1 MKPRSF
7 FWGIVGGLS
16 GGIALSLVGLLVYT
30 SITTSNSHILDGT
43 ISSAGKVT
51 DQRSL
56 DLSNLKDISDTTNLM
71 DHSLELIQFFETA
84 TFDQILELLNQATNS
99 PSNFHTWYIQ
109 EFLVERLAS
118 MDPQATLDAV
128 QSMRSSRHLN
138 LISTLYSEWA
148 TQDPIE
154 AIKSAAQHAKYIQ
167 LVVIRAIVSKLS
179 IPLSSELLKLAD
191 SLNIDSLLDQVLA
204 EVTTKQLLRSSPH
217 AAFKSIFSDNVNN
230 LRQESLLSEV
240 LGKWVLDDDDEALTL
255 LLTSFREAYAENTP
269 VRIGLYVSPS
279 ERMFL
284 NLLNQI
290 VPKDP
295 RKFWEFNLNNPS
307 DFQDNLR
314 YDILRVWVGLD
325 PQAAM
330 EAVSELKGSEIYEES
345 YRTVWMT
352 WAEVEPTVVLQNIQK
367 AEQELRETVIA
378 FAVRSLVRTEHVE
391 QALSSIV
398 QMKELGE
405 NIGRGVRLLT
415 NTWIEYD
422 ATAAT
427 DWLLATNSINDTLR
441 KNVLRKVL
449 PALSHTDPLRAYQ
462 LAVEYGDPQEYDH
475 PRLTL
480 ENRVIEAVA
489 QRGDFERAI
498 ELLQKVDESL
508 MVTARSTIGKS
519 LVSFGKIDEAI
530 ALGTELSRSDQPQYF
545 QNLAIQWFYLR
556 PDELF
561 ENLAKLPTVESQ
573 QAIAGFL
580 LEEWRGYRADM
591 SQDEIAILEN
601 LVSEHNLQ

>member
-1 MKPRSF
+1 MKPRSL

-16 GGIALSLVGLLVYT
+16 GGIALSLVGLLIYT
-30 SITTSNSHILDGT
+30 SITTSNSHILDET
-43 ISSAGKVT
+43 FSSAGTAT
-51 DQRSL
+51 DRISL
-56 DLSNLKDISDTTNLM
+56 DLSNIKDISDTSNLM
-71 DHSLELIQFFETA
+71 HHSLELIQFFETA
-84 TFDQILELLNQATNS
+84 TFDQILGLLNQATNS
-99 PSNFHTWYIQ
+99 PSNFHTWYIK

-138 LISTLYSEWA
+138 LISILYSEWA

-154 AIKSAAQHAKYIQ
+154 AIKSAAQQATHIQ
-167 LVVIRAIVSKLS
+167 RVVIRSIVSKLS

-204 EVTTKQLLRSSPH
+204 DVTTKQLLRSSPQ
-217 AAFKSIFSDNVNN
+217 AAFNSIFSDNVNN
-230 LRQESLLSEV
+230 LQQESLLSEV
-240 LGKWVLDDDDEALTL
+240 IWKWLSDADDEALTL

-269 VRIGLYVSPS
+269 VRTGLYVSPS

-290 VPKDP
+290 VQKDP
-295 RKFWEFNLNNPS
+295 RKFWELNLNNPS
-307 DFQDNLR
+307 DFQDSLR
-314 YDILRVWVGLD
+314 YDILHVWVGLD

-330 EAVSELKGSEIYEES
+330 EAVSELKGSAIYEES

-367 AEQELRETVIA
+367 AEQEIRETVIA
-378 FAVRSLVRTEHVE
+378 FAVRSLASTKHVE

-415 NTWIEYD
+415 EAWIEFD
-422 ATAAT
+422 VTAAT
-427 DWLLATNSINDTLR
+427 DWLITTDSINDTLR
-441 KNVLRKVL
+441 QNVLETVI

-462 LAVEYGDPQEYDH
+462 LAVEYGEPNERYPQF
-475 PRLTL
+475 TL
-480 ENRVIEAVA
+480 ENRVIESLAE
-489 QRGDFERAI
+489 RGDFERAI
-498 ELLQKVDESL
+498 ELLEIVDESL
-508 MVTARSTIGKS
+508 MVTARSTIGMS

-530 ALGTELSRSDQPQYF
+530 ALGAELSSSEQSQYF
-545 QNLAIQWFYLR
+545 QNLANQWFYLR

-561 ENLAKLPTVESQ
+561 ENIAQLPTVQSQ